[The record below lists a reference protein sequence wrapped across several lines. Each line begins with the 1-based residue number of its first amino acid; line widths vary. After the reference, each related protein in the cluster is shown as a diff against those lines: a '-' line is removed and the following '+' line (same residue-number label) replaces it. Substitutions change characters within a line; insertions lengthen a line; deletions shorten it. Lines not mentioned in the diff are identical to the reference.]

1 MITIDQLKFD
11 KYSNISTNIKNIS
24 FPDTGLFL
32 ITGKNGSGKSTF
44 LEVLS
49 GLIQAD
55 SLMLSVNGRTLS
67 KRQIARFQE
76 ENVLLVHQSSL
87 VFDNLTCL
95 ENLLLPFAKQDKEKA
110 RECLKQVE
118 LEKLS
123 NQKASELSSGEK
135 QRLSFARVLYDKRKV
150 CLLDEVTSNLDPES
164 TSIIES
170 SIQSL
175 SNDSLVL
182 FVTHENSPLI
192 HQGHVLT
199 RSHGNLE
206 GNVRLEEKNSNVS
219 AKKKRKDSFLLS
231 RGIKRNFGY
240 YLTLFLFTFLF
251 TVFGSTL
258 SSLGNVLSYDGVNPD
273 LNKIKETT
281 YLENAAAFYCSKEDN
296 PSLEAGEWFYAKH
309 EDVYGRNPDIGT
321 DFYDLALI
329 PTGSSFQQYSISLAK
344 DEKENEIGR
353 YPENPNEIRISDY
366 SYSIY
371 CKRFPALDR
380 NGIFEKVSSLIFEK
394 NDWHLPLTIVG
405 VYQGREWNELD
416 KASVKARKK
425 GYKLDTNGGT
435 YYYFLQDTLLGMADP
450 ETEKNQ
456 EYYCYYLLNTTS
468 NREFRKNHRKDVHL
482 TSIVELYNSR
492 GVFYLVLHMDG
503 TPGYS
508 NISYLSAFQYF
519 GLPVLLAVFVI
530 SFSFRIAFIFRNK
543 KKYLLLRSRGYKRKN
558 LFLEDSILHFLI
570 FVLSSVLSFGVSELI
585 VYLCDFSFSSNLV
598 DAIAGRSYFPHR
610 FLLPYFIL
618 GVAILVLVFA
628 LIDLFFLLKKDRTKE
643 SKELK
648 EK

>member
-11 KYSNISTNIKNIS
+11 KYSNISINIQNIS

-258 SSLGNVLSYDGVNPD
+258 SSLGNVLSYNGVNPD

-309 EDVYGRNPDIGT
+309 EDV
-321 DFYDLALI
+321 
-329 PTGSSFQQYSISLAK
+329 
-344 DEKENEIGR
+344 
-353 YPENPNEIRISDY
+353 
-366 SYSIY
+366 
-371 CKRFPALDR
+371 
-380 NGIFEKVSSLIFEK
+380 
-394 NDWHLPLTIVG
+394 
-405 VYQGREWNELD
+405 
-416 KASVKARKK
+416 
-425 GYKLDTNGGT
+425 
-435 YYYFLQDTLLGMADP
+435 
-450 ETEKNQ
+450 
-456 EYYCYYLLNTTS
+456 
-468 NREFRKNHRKDVHL
+468 
-482 TSIVELYNSR
+482 
-492 GVFYLVLHMDG
+492 
-503 TPGYS
+503 
-508 NISYLSAFQYF
+508 
-519 GLPVLLAVFVI
+519 
-530 SFSFRIAFIFRNK
+530 
-543 KKYLLLRSRGYKRKN
+543 
-558 LFLEDSILHFLI
+558 
-570 FVLSSVLSFGVSELI
+570 
-585 VYLCDFSFSSNLV
+585 
-598 DAIAGRSYFPHR
+598 
-610 FLLPYFIL
+610 
-618 GVAILVLVFA
+618 
-628 LIDLFFLLKKDRTKE
+628 
-643 SKELK
+643 
-648 EK
+648 

>member
-1 MITIDQLKFD
+1 M
-11 KYSNISTNIKNIS
+11 
-24 FPDTGLFL
+24 
-32 ITGKNGSGKSTF
+32 
-44 LEVLS
+44 
-49 GLIQAD
+49 
-55 SLMLSVNGRTLS
+55 
-67 KRQIARFQE
+67 
-76 ENVLLVHQSSL
+76 
-87 VFDNLTCL
+87 
-95 ENLLLPFAKQDKEKA
+95 
-110 RECLKQVE
+110 
-118 LEKLS
+118 
-123 NQKASELSSGEK
+123 
-135 QRLSFARVLYDKRKV
+135 
-150 CLLDEVTSNLDPES
+150 
-164 TSIIES
+164 
-170 SIQSL
+170 
-175 SNDSLVL
+175 
-182 FVTHENSPLI
+182 
-192 HQGHVLT
+192 
-199 RSHGNLE
+199 
-206 GNVRLEEKNSNVS
+206 
-219 AKKKRKDSFLLS
+219 
-231 RGIKRNFGY
+231 
-240 YLTLFLFTFLF
+240 
-251 TVFGSTL
+251 
-258 SSLGNVLSYDGVNPD
+258 
-273 LNKIKETT
+273 
-281 YLENAAAFYCSKEDN
+281 
-296 PSLEAGEWFYAKH
+296 
-309 EDVYGRNPDIGT
+309 
-321 DFYDLALI
+321 I

>member
-1 MITIDQLKFD
+1 MITIDQLKFS
-11 KYSNISTNIKNIS
+11 KYSNVFVNIQNIS

-55 SLMLSVNGRTLS
+55 SLMLSVDGRNLS
-67 KRQIARFQE
+67 KRQIAKFQE

-118 LEKLS
+118 LEKLF

-150 CLLDEVTSNLDPES
+150 CLLDEVTSNLDPKS
-164 TSIIES
+164 ASIIES
-170 SIQSL
+170 NIQSL
-175 SNDSLVL
+175 SKDSLVL
-182 FVTHENSPLI
+182 FVTHENSSLI

-199 RSHGNLE
+199 RSNGNLE
-206 GNVRLEEKNSNVS
+206 GNVRLDEKNSYAS
-219 AKKKRKDSFLLS
+219 AKKKHKSSFFLS
-231 RGIKRNFGY
+231 RGIKRNFAY
-240 YLTLFLFTFLF
+240 YLTLFLVCFLCMGL
-251 TVFGSTL
+251 GSGLL
-258 SSLGNVLSYDGVNPD
+258 SFGNVLSYDGVNPD

-296 PSLEAGEWFYAKH
+296 PSLEVGEWFYAKH
-309 EDVYGRNPDIGT
+309 EDLYGRNPDIGT

-329 PTGSSFQQYSISLAK
+329 PSGSSFQQYSISLAK
-344 DEKENEIGR
+344 DAKENEIGR
-353 YPENPNEIRISDY
+353 YPENPNEIRISNY

-405 VYQGREWNELD
+405 VYQGREWNEID
-416 KASVKARKK
+416 EASVKARKK

-456 EYYCYYLLNTTS
+456 EYYCYYLLNTDS
-468 NREFRKNHRKDVHL
+468 SREFRKNHRKDVHL

-492 GVFYLVLHMDG
+492 GSFYLVLHKDG

-519 GLPVLLAVFVI
+519 GLPVLLAVFVT
-530 SFSFRIAFIFRNK
+530 SLVFRIAFIFRNK

-558 LFLEDSILHFLI
+558 LFLEDTVLHLLLFL
-570 FVLSSVLSFGVSELI
+570 LSSSLAIGVSELI
-585 VYLCDFSFSSNLV
+585 LYFCNRIFSSSLV
-598 DAIAGRSYFPHR
+598 DVVPGRSYFPHR
-610 FLLPYFIL
+610 FLLPYLML
-618 GVAILVLVFA
+618 GAIILVLVFA

-648 EK
+648 GK